1 MFGKG
6 LIKGLKI
13 TIKRFFQK
21 KVTEKYP
28 EVKPSLPARS
38 HGSFDFCAEKCI
50 SCELCVNACP
60 SGVIKLESHKNEQGK
75 KALDNYKM
83 NLGYCMFCG
92 LCIEACPTNALN
104 SKPDFELACFSRDGA
119 VLKWKG
125 NTHKNELDSTTDAAD
140 KAASGQ

>member
-13 TIKRFFQK
+13 TIKKFFNK

-50 SCELCVNACP
+50 ACELCANACP
-60 SGVIKLESHKNEQGK
+60 NRVIKVEFHKDEQGK
-75 KALDNYKM
+75 RALDNYKM

-104 SKPDFELACFSRDGA
+104 SKPDFELASFSKEDA
-119 VLKWKG
+119 VLNWKG
-125 NTHKNELDSTTDAAD
+125 NTQKNEMDSTIDAAD
-140 KAASGQ
+140 TAASVQ